1 MVTFIIAFICI
12 AIIGALFGGES
23 FGNSIRT
30 GCGVILILF
39 VIVILF
45 GFFVLS
51 NA

>member
-1 MVTFIIAFICI
+1 MITFIIVFICI

-30 GCGVILILF
+30 GCGVIFWIMAIL
-39 VIVILF
+39 VIVGARRI
-45 GFFVLS
+45 S